1 MAESSKGDNI
11 QHIVRISDIVKE
23 SSLIL
28 MPISGYEEVPLV
40 PLELAVEPLVPI
52 LPSIQSYAYSA
63 KQRCIDPPPNGMTID
78 ESASIMLYTMG
89 WKPLDKCL
97 YAVLNA
103 TLRSEDR
110 NKLEPW
116 FLYLKLF
123 LTALSQIPSEHKLL
137 FRGIKS
143 DLHQNYPKGKTI
155 IWWGFSSC
163 TASVDVLQSELF
175 LGTTGTR
182 TMFTIQCDSGKD
194 ISKHSYFPNEEEVLL
209 MAATQFT
216 VAGCLN
222 QGNNL
227 YTIQL
232 KETKPPHPLLQPI
245 TNLSKS
251 KKSSAKENDDQHI
264 LTSQHRLK
272 YSSGGDGELIENDL
286 VHSNKIEN
294 LEFCRDG
301 GRCENMDEEHLKAYQ
316 HVPLCKYR
324 RQCLDYNR
332 GSLEHCRNFRHCIPM
347 CRFGHFCVKFHDEKH
362 MSEESHPFQPACPL
376 TPFHCRQY
384 NSLCDTKNIRAL
396 PIDVQNHCLQY
407 SHVCR
412 YGRQCYETSDIHWKS
427 TIHVA
432 RNVCLLGDE
441 CTEIDQENHLNS
453 FSHPGIADIRRFC
466 PYQAYDCRD
475 RQKLEHIKQFRHFG
489 NHDRSGVIGCFGQNK
504 ATNFVENQD
513 RIVQAIRKYAKNLTS
528 RDTLSIPSEI
538 QKWIKGL
545 QPIHRCSK
553 VIFESIL
560 VHGHVMSR
568 EHMEHLKK
576 PSFVAQAVQEHKRVR
591 AIFDR
596 YKMSTI
602 EDHAKEYI
610 RAVVSLEYSKKY
622 DAVATTGAGT
632 DHTLMPVGPNDYD
645 DTIRKKE
652 RIFQSLIKS
661 EEVDTI
667 KKCAINIAEA
677 SWNLHSSPSGIGYSN
692 DKELGTD
699 KHVFSV
705 LGPHLGHYYGDIFL
719 VFKSEVMFH
728 PDANFSPQAA
738 TSFLSG
744 NTFAHRPWV
753 KDPSARPARIQC
765 FHESKLHCTV
775 SGYEYAAAA
784 ELIAVS
790 GLQMKTMN
798 VDLKTIIDR
807 WTKVDSHQVFEA
819 HLPRLVPLDYI
830 EEVYIPRNLF
840 ASLTPTAQESA
851 VKVFRD
857 ALHITNHNINLNDT
871 GGGVSILSDKSR
883 SDYQAFVISTLIKKI
898 EKRKEYARHF
908 RGFVLTLAPSQFT
921 DHIVLPLT
929 INNAYNQYFRIY
941 KQSSNSDIV
950 YIYWEAMH
958 GDMMV
963 TLSDEPINPDKSQP
977 HIRCLV
983 CYIAERPSTTSATN
997 YNESYSYL
1005 NAGEPYRHGII
1016 KTNGQ
1021 CSSSSR
1027 SFHRGCN
1034 MEEFSM
1040 YCLKI
1045 EKKTGQVTLSHA
1057 GSNSIYC
1064 YETITC
1070 KFSKMSLDLNK
1081 LQYVHV
1087 SAGSQKV
1094 PIRDLIINFEQIP
1107 DLHPS
1112 FDTNF
1117 KRGDDAFPRR
1127 KKIFVHD
1134 RSTSSK
1140 TPQLSGDKTLTT
1152 KYIAASPIDHSFD
1165 YDIDGKSLNPCPYSI
1180 NCILQESS
1188 KHMKEYSHPCP
1199 YSEICRSKDKEP
1211 HLTHKPHRVEQ
1222 CSLKSSCQKLGD
1234 PFHRAKYRHLGYPD
1248 FLIPCCDGSNCRN
1261 KTSHHRTKYSHGEQ
1275 IDIAEYMS
1283 YETSH
1288 KPPSKYHSDYHD
1300 TGYTHAGRD
1309 DQRTHCRYG
1318 SDCYDQN
1325 NTDHCSKYSH
1335 PLKYGSKYS
1344 TSSTFKR
1351 IPCQYGDNCWH
1362 KNDYQHC
1369 SKYSHPDDE

>member
-1 MAESSKGDNI
+1 MAESSKGDNR
-11 QHIVRISDIVKE
+11 QSIVRISDIVKDPCQ
-23 SSLIL
+23 IL
-28 MPISGYEEVPLV
+28 TPIGGYDEVPLV
-40 PLELAVEPLVPI
+40 PLEIAVEPLVHLVPN
-52 LPSIQSYAYSA
+52 IQSYAHTA
-63 KQRCIDPPPNGMTID
+63 KQQCKKPPPDGMTID

-97 YAVLNA
+97 YAALNA

-123 LTALSQIPSEHKLL
+123 LTALSQISSEHRLL
-137 FRGIKS
+137 FRGIKA
-143 DLHQNYPKGKTI
+143 DLHDKYPKGKTI
-155 IWWGFSSC
+155 VWWGFSSC
-163 TASVDVLQSELF
+163 TVSVDVLQSDLF

-194 ISKHSYFPNEEEVLL
+194 ISKHSYFPHEEEVLL

-216 VAGCLN
+216 VVGCLD

-232 KETKPPHPLLQPI
+232 KETKPSHPLLQSI
-245 TNLSKS
+245 TNHSKS
-251 KKSSAKENDDQHI
+251 KKPSAMKNDD
-264 LTSQHRLK
+264 
-272 YSSGGDGELIENDL
+272 
-286 VHSNKIEN
+286 HSNEVEHT
-294 LEFCRDG
+294 EFCRDG
-301 GRCENMDEEHLKAYQ
+301 GRCENMDDDHLKAYQ
-316 HVPLCKYR
+316 HVPICKYR

-332 GSLEHCRNFRHCIPM
+332 GSHEHCRNFRHCIPM

-362 MSEESHPFQPACPL
+362 LSEENHPFQPPCSL

-384 NSLCDTKNIRAL
+384 NSVCDTKNIRSL

-412 YGRQCYETSDIHWKS
+412 YGRQCYETADIHWKT

-432 RNVCLLGDE
+432 RNACLLGDD

-466 PYQAYDCRD
+466 PYSAHDCRD
-475 RQKLEHIKQFRHFG
+475 RRKLEHIKQFRHFG

-504 ATNFVENQD
+504 TINFVKNQE
-513 RIVQAIRKYAKNLTS
+513 RMIQAIKIYAKSLNS
-528 RDTLSIPSEI
+528 RDTLSIPLEI
-538 QKWIKGL
+538 QKWIKAL

-553 VIFESIL
+553 IIFESIL

-568 EHMEHLKK
+568 EHMDHLKK
-576 PSFVAQAVQEHKRVR
+576 PSFVSQAVQEHKRVR

-596 YKMSTI
+596 YKTPTI

-610 RAVVSLEYSKKY
+610 RAIVSSDYTKRY
-622 DAVATTGAGT
+622 GAITAAGAGT
-632 DHTLMPVGPNDYD
+632 GDSLMSTGSDDYD
-645 DTIRKKE
+645 DIIRKKE
-652 RIFQSLIKS
+652 RIFQSLIKP
-661 EEVDTI
+661 EEIDTI
-667 KKCAINIAEA
+667 KKCALKIAEA

-705 LGPHLGHYYGDIFL
+705 LGPHLGHYYGDIIL
-719 VFKSEVMFH
+719 VFKSEVMHH

-744 NTFAHRPWV
+744 NTYGFRPWV
-753 KDPSARPARIQC
+753 KDPSARSARIQC
-765 FHESKLHCTV
+765 FHESKLHCAIP
-775 SGYEYAAAA
+775 GYEYVAAA

-790 GLQMKTMN
+790 GLQKKTMN
-798 VDLKTIIDR
+798 VDLNTIINR
-807 WTKVDSHQVFEA
+807 WMKTDSHQVFEA

-830 EEVYIPRNLF
+830 EEVYIPKNLF
-840 ASLTPTAQESA
+840 ASLTSAAQESA
-851 VKVFRD
+851 IKVFRD
-857 ALHITNHNINLNDT
+857 GLHITNHNINLNDSSS
-871 GGGVSILSDKSR
+871 GVSPLTDKSR
-883 SDYQAFVISTLIKKI
+883 SDYQDFVIGTLMKKI
-898 EKRKEYARHF
+898 EKRKEHESLC
-908 RGFVLTLAPSQFT
+908 RGIVLTLAPSQFT

-929 INNAYNQYFRIY
+929 INDAYDQYLRIY
-941 KQSSNSDIV
+941 KPSSNSDVI
-950 YIYWEAMH
+950 YIYWEAMC

-983 CYIAERPSTTSATN
+983 CYIAERPSSTITTTTTT

-1016 KTNGQ
+1016 KTNGK

-1027 SFHRGCN
+1027 TFHRGCN

-1045 EKKTGQVTLSHA
+1045 EKQTGQVTLSHA
-1057 GSNSIYC
+1057 GPNSIYC

-1087 SAGSQKV
+1087 SAGSQIV
-1094 PIRDLIINFEQIP
+1094 PIRNLMISFEQIS

-1112 FDTNF
+1112 FDMNF
-1117 KRGDDAFPRR
+1117 KRGDEAFPR
-1127 KKIFVHD
+1127 KKKTHD
-1134 RSTSSK
+1134 YDRLTSSK
-1140 TPQLSGDKTLTT
+1140 IPQLYSDKILST
-1152 KYIAASPIDHSFD
+1152 KYKTASSTDDSID
-1165 YDIDGKSLNPCPYSI
+1165 YDIDGKSLDPCPYSI
-1180 NCILQESS
+1180 NCRLQESP
-1188 KHMKEYSHPCP
+1188 KHMKECSHPCP
-1199 YSEICRSKDKEP
+1199 YSELCRSKDKEP

-1222 CSLKSSCQKLGD
+1222 CLLKSSCQKLDD
-1234 PFHRAKYRHLGYPD
+1234 PFHRVKYRHPGYPD
-1248 FLIPCCDGSNCRN
+1248 FLIPCRDGQLCHN
-1261 KTSHHRTKYSHGEQ
+1261 KTMDHRTKYSHGEH

-1283 YETSH
+1283 DQTSH
-1288 KPPSKYHSDYHD
+1288 KPSSKFHSGYKD
-1300 TGYTHAGRD
+1300 TGYTHAGSHD
-1309 DQRTHCRYG
+1309 KRTSCRYG
-1318 SDCYDQN
+1318 SDCYNQKDS
-1325 NTDHCSKYSH
+1325 DHCSKYSH
-1335 PLKYGSKYS
+1335 PGDYGSKRLA
-1344 TSSTFKR
+1344 SSSFKR
-1351 IPCQYGDNCWH
+1351 TPCHYGDNCWD
-1362 KNDYQHC
+1362 KNNYQHR
-1369 SKYSHPDDE
+1369 SEYSHPDDE